1 MTGVELNISVLDP
14 AGIATAYAP
23 VGLDQED
30 ALVEDLADDMVDD
43 LPQGHVF
50 EVIRHALER
59 IQVILRK

>member
-1 MTGVELNISVLDP
+1 MNISVLDP
-14 AGIATAYAP
+14 GIATAYAP

-50 EVIRHALER
+50 EVIRHALEQ
-59 IQVILRK
+59 I